1 MHTFIRTAVRPL
13 KRGLATNLKA
23 QHVFIPGANQ
33 STQIIPPS
41 YFQDRSRLPSPMTET
56 ETDIPQKHAFFKSQ
70 SFQPMEPTAVKS
82 GEHIRSISIFIL
94 SSLLVLNGTLMYR
107 LSESKSQ
114 IFASQDEMKRKLM
127 ESKISQS
134 IMAVHIGLLK
144 KQLLDQNAIPVS
156 SSQALVMS
164 SRILDVKDDAKQE
177 EEENSIGMKLN
188 NSYSRS
194 ILPQLIPQNSDY
206 DPSRIFKY

>member
-1 MHTFIRTAVRPL
+1 
-13 KRGLATNLKA
+13 
-23 QHVFIPGANQ
+23 
-33 STQIIPPS
+33 
-41 YFQDRSRLPSPMTET
+41 
-56 ETDIPQKHAFFKSQ
+56 
-70 SFQPMEPTAVKS
+70 
-82 GEHIRSISIFIL
+82 
-94 SSLLVLNGTLMYR
+94 MYR